1 MTQPLPFYHGSHL
14 PPPDLGL
21 LLSGTVF
28 GIGALNIAMQ
38 CLVLLAFSLGMCVCV
53 SVCVWCVSVC
63 VWCVCVCM
71 HVCVCACVC
80 VCVCTGLQGAGSTAD
95 AETRVQARRAAQ
107 SCEHLMQPPT
117 VQVIHWYKQYYIL
130 ITVAN
135 P

>member
-1 MTQPLPFYHGSHL
+1 MPPHIPWCVFMTQPLPSYHGSHL

-53 SVCVWCVSVC
+53 CGV
-63 VWCVCVCM
+63 CVCV
-71 HVCVCACVC
+71 HVCVCAC

-95 AETRVQARRAAQ
+95 AQTRVQARRAAQ
-107 SCEHLMQPPT
+107 SCEHHMQPPT
-117 VQVIHWYKQYYIL
+117 VKVIHWYKQYYIL